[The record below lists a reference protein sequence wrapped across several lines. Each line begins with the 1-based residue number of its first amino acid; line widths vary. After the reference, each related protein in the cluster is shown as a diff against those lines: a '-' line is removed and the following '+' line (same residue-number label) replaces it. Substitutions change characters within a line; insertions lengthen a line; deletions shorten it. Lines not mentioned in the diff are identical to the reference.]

1 MVTIENDAVLTNFVK
16 HQKKNSQPKHI
27 RAEDGRETYLSQGDF
42 GPLQGSRLL
51 PKLADFN
58 LAFPGLA
65 GGNGHLAAIQS
76 HRFRAPEVIL
86 GCPWSYSVDI
96 WNLGLLVSSDAS
108 TPKGGTDI
116 CRCGTSWKM

>member
-1 MVTIENDAVLTNFVK
+1 MVTIESEDVLTNFIK
-16 HQKKNSQPKHI
+16 RQTKNPQPKHI
-27 RAEDGRETYLSQGDF
+27 RIQDGRKTYLSQGNF

-65 GGNGHLAAIQS
+65 NGNGHLAAIQS

-86 GCPWSYSVDI
+86 GCPWS
-96 WNLGLLVSSDAS
+96 
-108 TPKGGTDI
+108 
-116 CRCGTSWKM
+116 